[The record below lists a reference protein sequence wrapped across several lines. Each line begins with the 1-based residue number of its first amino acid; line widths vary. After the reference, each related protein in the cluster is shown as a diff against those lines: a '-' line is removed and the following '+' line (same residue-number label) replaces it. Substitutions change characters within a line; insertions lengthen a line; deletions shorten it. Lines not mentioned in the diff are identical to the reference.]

1 MLKYSKQVVESLKEL
16 RVRDSDCWIKFD
28 IQDCYMSGNK
38 DDLVADV
45 LETFEGDDKRLLK
58 EALYLL
64 LEEQSILSN
73 EFLDQSA

>member
-1 MLKYSKQVVESLKEL
+1 MKNSKQFVESLKEF
-16 RVRDSDCWIKFD
+16 RVRDSNYWIKFD

-64 LEEQSILSN
+64 LEEQWIMSN